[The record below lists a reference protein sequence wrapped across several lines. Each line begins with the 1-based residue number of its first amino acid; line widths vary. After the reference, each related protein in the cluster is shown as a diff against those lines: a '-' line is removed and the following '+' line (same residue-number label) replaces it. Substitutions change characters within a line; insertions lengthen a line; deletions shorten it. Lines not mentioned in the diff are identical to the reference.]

1 MFPPTF
7 KPTGFSSSPRVS
19 IIVLVVS
26 ALAHLEKGR
35 CIAELAYA
43 LFVSALAIGSLTHLR
58 VLEVHCTAQP
68 GCFLEKNLR
77 KIHVLLSVEACSQR
91 NLMDAAGSDHS
102 TPGEYWASM
111 ASSEVD
117 QKFLGRLA
125 KAVEPDNPLLGS
137 VLFKLLGLSLNLAQ
151 RLIRARKQRK
161 LQADDPHSVELYL
174 HIIWLSREGCRMLE
188 QYVLPMVG
196 NYVELK
202 VLAYKL
208 RASFFHIFV
217 SFHNQPPVSRL
228 AINFTGAQRSALDKG
243 KGVARNNDPVTYSVL
258 EGGPVA
264 PPPGFGPPVPELA
277 ASFLMPS
284 RDFLPE
290 AHGYFQEAVGLAND
304 LLWGS
309 HSLRLSV
316 KTEYSAF
323 LYECVHDAEES
334 RKLAKDTI
342 AEAYDAVEP
351 MDDDMFNDACELVTV
366 LGKMMK
372 RGLGSNNTL
381 RTAGPRSAAGT
392 SQAATNAAPEA
403 APPPGM
409 ENPI

>member
-1 MFPPTF
+1 MPSTEPDIPP
-7 KPTGFSSSPRVS
+7 
-19 IIVLVVS
+19 
-26 ALAHLEKGR
+26 
-35 CIAELAYA
+35 
-43 LFVSALAIGSLTHLR
+43 
-58 VLEVHCTAQP
+58 P
-68 GCFLEKNLR
+68 G
-77 KIHVLLSVEACSQR
+77 VPW
-91 NLMDAAGSDHS
+91 G
-102 TPGEYWASM
+102 PM

-137 VLFKLLGLSLNLAQ
+137 VLFKLLGLSLNLSQ
-151 RLIRARKQRK
+151 QLIQARRQRKQETEDGK
-161 LQADDPHSVELYL
+161 SLELYL
-174 HIIWLSREGCRMLE
+174 HIIWLSREGSRMLE

-208 RASFFHIFV
+208 RASFYHIFV
-217 SFHNQPPVSRL
+217 LFHNQPPVSNM
-228 AINFTGAQRSALDKG
+228 AMNMPQEGQRLDKG
-243 KGVARNNDPVTYSVL
+243 KGVIRDHDPLTYSTL

-264 PPPGFGPPVPELA
+264 PPPGFGPPPPELA
-277 ASFLMPS
+277 ASFLMAA

-290 AHGYFQEAVGLAND
+290 AHRYFQEAVALADD

-323 LYECVHDAEES
+323 LYECMQDPDGS
-334 RKLAKDTI
+334 RKHAKDAI
-342 AEAYDAVEP
+342 AEVYDATEP

-372 RGLGSNNTL
+372 RGLGSHSNSTP
-381 RTAGPRSAAGT
+381 RTPGQSPAPGP
-392 SQAATNAAPEA
+392 QASHPPPVATMASSG
-403 APPPGM
+403 PPPGM

>member
-1 MFPPTF
+1 
-7 KPTGFSSSPRVS
+7 
-19 IIVLVVS
+19 
-26 ALAHLEKGR
+26 
-35 CIAELAYA
+35 
-43 LFVSALAIGSLTHLR
+43 
-58 VLEVHCTAQP
+58 
-68 GCFLEKNLR
+68 
-77 KIHVLLSVEACSQR
+77 
-91 NLMDAAGSDHS
+91 
-102 TPGEYWASM
+102 M

-125 KAVEPDNPLLGS
+125 KAVDNDNPLLSS
-137 VLFKLLGLSLNLAQ
+137 VLFKLLGLSLNLSQ
-151 RLIRARKQRK
+151 HLIQARKQRK
-161 LQADDPHSVELYL
+161 AEAHEVPSLALIL
-174 HIIWLSREGCRMLE
+174 HIIWLSREGSRMLE

-208 RASFFHIFV
+208 RASFYHIFV
-217 SFHNQPPVSRL
+217 LFHNQPPVSDM
-228 AINFTGAQRSALDKG
+228 AFGTADTKG
-243 KGVARNNDPVTYSVL
+243 KRVARNHDPLMYSTL

-264 PPPGFGPPVPELA
+264 PPPGFGPPPPELP
-277 ASFLMPS
+277 ASFLMPTK
-284 RDFLPE
+284 DFLPE
-290 AHGYFQEAVGLAND
+290 AHRYFQDAVNLANE

-316 KTEYSAF
+316 KTEYAAF
-323 LYECVHDAEES
+323 LYECVHDANGS

-342 AEAYDAVEP
+342 AEVYDATEP

-381 RTAGPRSAAGT
+381 RTQGQSPGPAPNQPSATVMEGG
-392 SQAATNAAPEA
+392 APSG
-403 APPPGM
+403 PPPGM